1 MKNSLGTIVKVLIYI
16 VVCFGSCYLIWNNFK
31 DVEKETPVDCTF
43 IRTYQILLISP
54 SNDEGKEYITIKEF
68 QGEEVETVLINKPEE
83 ELLVDSS
90 YEFTFKKRAVSLEDN
105 INTLFSNADLI
116 KIELT
121 DKEGL
126 DQIRDDICR

>member
-1 MKNSLGTIVKVLIYI
+1 MKNSLGTIVKILIYL

-43 IRTYQILLISP
+43 IRTYEILLVTP
-54 SNDEGKEYITIKEF
+54 SNDEEKEYITVKEF
-68 QGEEVETVLINKPEE
+68 QGEEVKTVQIDKPEE
-83 ELLVDSS
+83 ELLVGSS
-90 YEFTFKKRAVSLEDN
+90 YEFTFKKKAVSLEDK
-105 INTLFSNADLI
+105 IDTLFNNSDLI